1 MAEPDAITEPLEAMA
16 SRDPSDEPTQRERRR
31 VRRGAL
37 LWLASSAIGGVILA
51 LPDSGPRLVSF
62 SRAHGPST
70 QDVLG
75 ILLMVAGWAV
85 FISALWP
92 LRHRVLRHAA
102 PRRPFSGG
110 VFAAGVGVGLVVAS
124 VGSDYPHW
132 WVIGAGL
139 LVAAQAL
146 FAYAASR

>member
-1 MAEPDAITEPLEAMA
+1 MF
-16 SRDPSDEPTQRERRR
+16 
-31 VRRGAL
+31 V
-37 LWLASSAIGGVILA
+37 WLASSAIGGVILA
-51 LPDSGPRLVSF
+51 LPDAGPRLLSF

-70 QDVLG
+70 QDALG
-75 ILLMVAGWAV
+75 ILVMVAGWAV
-85 FISALWP
+85 FLSALWP

-102 PRRPFSGG
+102 PHAFSGG
-110 VFAAGVGVGLVVAS
+110 VFAAGVGLGLVVAS